1 MYDLTYLRMKLHTY
15 PEEAP
20 SALAVSLALESS
32 SSTSCA
38 LVESQA
44 KVVLGA
50 LIIDIQI
57 AEADTPSPYWG
68 RKGT

>member
-44 KVVLGA
+44 K
-50 LIIDIQI
+50 
-57 AEADTPSPYWG
+57 
-68 RKGT
+68 